1 MNLKKR
7 WLKVKVVKLTSAEAH
22 QQELEHQEYLE
33 ENHVCSVCSCDYT
46 EDEGGTVGYIG
57 ILPVAFC
64 PTCLAG
70 IIDMT
75 QQYLGVE
82 DQ

>member
-1 MNLKKR
+1 M
-7 WLKVKVVKLTSAEAH
+7 VKLTSAEAH
-22 QQELEHQEYLE
+22 QQQLEQLEQQEYLE

-46 EDEGGTVGYIG
+46 EDGGGTVGYIG

-70 IIDMT
+70 IIDMA
-75 QQYLGVE
+75 QQYLENPE
-82 DQ
+82 DFG

>member
-1 MNLKKR
+1 LNG
-7 WLKVKVVKLTSAEAH
+7 AEAH
-22 QQELEHQEYLE
+22 QQQLEHEQYLE
-33 ENHVCSVCSCDYT
+33 ENHRCSVCLCDYT
-46 EDEGGTVGYIG
+46 EDEGGIVGYIG

-64 PTCLAG
+64 PTCFSG
-70 IIDMT
+70 IIDMA

>member
-1 MNLKKR
+1 
-7 WLKVKVVKLTSAEAH
+7 VKVVKLISAEAH

-70 IIDMT
+70 IIDMA

>member
-1 MNLKKR
+1 M
-7 WLKVKVVKLTSAEAH
+7 KVVKLISAEAH
-22 QQELEHQEYLE
+22 QQELEHQEHQEYLE
-33 ENHVCSVCSCDYT
+33 DNHVCSVCSCDYT

-70 IIDMT
+70 VIDMA

-82 DQ
+82 DR